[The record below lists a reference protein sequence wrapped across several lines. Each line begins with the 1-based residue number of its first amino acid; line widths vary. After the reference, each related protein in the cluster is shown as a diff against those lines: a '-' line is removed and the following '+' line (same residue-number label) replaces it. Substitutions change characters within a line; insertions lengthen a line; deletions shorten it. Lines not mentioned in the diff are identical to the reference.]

1 MRHHSIIILCLTAF
15 LLIGKVGTGYA
26 QLVSEGTWN
35 ATTINATSS
44 SGTKNP
50 VIKLTGDVSTK
61 GCITVAN
68 GYTLTIEN
76 ESGKEVI
83 IKRTASSTT
92 AMFSVNSGGT
102 LIIKGT
108 KDAPIIIDGGA
119 EFTWAQQDEM
129 PYMTLTP
136 GSGGKMIIAGI
147 NTSGTLN
154 LSHVIIQNVNDYNSI
169 GGAINV
175 SSSSGTTLTDCVI
188 RQCRSLLGSAIM
200 INGGGD
206 PEKSAIRITNSTITQ
221 CISGGDYSGANTGG
235 AIRTYGSVTSNLYLT
250 NVTMSYNYAMR
261 EYTGYNNTLQ
271 MDGNGGALFWN
282 GRGEEETACYVD
294 GCLFEHNISD
304 DNGGAIKSQ
313 GSLYFVKNPTTIQNN
328 QAPNGAGLYIE
339 GYTGGVTT
347 GVRTIDYDLNENL
360 VVKNNISPAYNHK
373 GENNPGKGAGVHFF
387 FGSGMNLTKGSTIN
401 VNMNGATIER
411 NQTKGDDGMGGGVY
425 FENTSVSGKYIF
437 NIKLNHGILA
447 KNQAAYGGGLYAY
460 KGNVGSILTAG
471 KTLQIYDN
479 VATSDGGG
487 VYIKDGNLEMAAGQ
501 VSNNEASNYGGG
513 ISINGGNFSLQQG
526 KINGNESPVAGGIYM
541 AGGEF
546 TMEDGEIVGNMATTG
561 NGGGLYIENAGSFE
575 MKNGTISGNT
585 AKANGGG
592 ICMLDGEVTITEG
605 SIQENTGEIG
615 GGLYVYNSEETEK
628 KASFNGGSILQ
639 NKATYG
645 GGACVDGNIE
655 LTINKVEINKNEA
668 TDGGG
673 LYIRNRASFIME
685 SGAIRENKVTGN
697 GGGICM
703 LDGEVTIT
711 DGSIQGNSSQAYG
724 GGLYVY
730 NSDAGTTNTA
740 SFSGG
745 IILQN
750 SATYGGGAC
759 VDGNIELAITK
770 IQIDQNTA
778 INGGGICLLNNAAMN
793 FGEGLIR
800 NNTAKAKTDGES
812 FGTAKGAMIDKL
824 HGVGGGIYLNDNT
837 SLTFN
842 SPETMGL
849 YGNKADNAADDV
861 FASGQGTK
869 VTLPKVIYMN
879 LTGYSAANGNLFW
892 VEDYVAGDTEYSE
905 GTYINNDKD
914 YVAKRYRVA
923 LANSEQVYTVEDG
936 NFDNKYLCL
945 TLGFRVLYA
954 IIKKVG
960 LREGESAIFV
970 VSKKKED
977 GEYST
982 YATILFK
989 GETGKAE
996 LSKEITISA
1005 GTWQVEETDWS
1016 WGYKMKAGSSK
1027 VIVKENIEKDG
1038 EIFEFENEFDA
1049 TGDKPLK
1056 YDEKIK
1062 VNVLQM

>member
-1 MRHHSIIILCLTAF
+1 
-15 LLIGKVGTGYA
+15 
-26 QLVSEGTWN
+26 
-35 ATTINATSS
+35 
-44 SGTKNP
+44 
-50 VIKLTGDVSTK
+50 
-61 GCITVAN
+61 
-68 GYTLTIEN
+68 
-76 ESGKEVI
+76 
-83 IKRTASSTT
+83 
-92 AMFSVNSGGT
+92 
-102 LIIKGT
+102 
-108 KDAPIIIDGGA
+108 
-119 EFTWAQQDEM
+119 
-129 PYMTLTP
+129 
-136 GSGGKMIIAGI
+136 
-147 NTSGTLN
+147 
-154 LSHVIIQNVNDYNSI
+154 
-169 GGAINV
+169 
-175 SSSSGTTLTDCVI
+175 
-188 RQCRSLLGSAIM
+188 M

-235 AIRTYGSVTSNLYLT
+235 AIRTYGTVKSSLYLT

-261 EYTGYNNTLQ
+261 ETKEYNNTLEH
-271 MDGNGGALFWN
+271 DANGAALFWN
-282 GRGEEETACYVD
+282 GAGTSTTKCVID
-294 GCLFEHNISD
+294 GCAFQYNISE
-304 DNGGAIKSQ
+304 DNGGAIKAQ
-313 GSLYFVKNPTTIQNN
+313 GSIEFVNNKTTISNN

-339 GYTGGVTT
+339 GYTGAALNGKLCKMN
-347 GVRTIDYDLNENL
+347 YDLNEFLEIADNT
-360 VVKNNISPAYNHK
+360 SPAYDYEGSH
-373 GENNPGKGAGVHFF
+373 NPGKGAGVHFY
-387 FGSGMNLTKGSTIN
+387 FGSEMSLASNSIIN
-401 VNMNGATIER
+401 INMNGAMIQNNKTEG
-411 NQTKGDDGMGGGVY
+411 KGGMGGGLY
-425 FENTSVSGKYIF
+425 IENSTTTAYDINVNLNYGTISKNESTGK
-437 NIKLNHGILA
+437 
-447 KNQAAYGGGLYAY
+447 GGGIYILNE
-460 KGNVGSILTAG
+460 NVNSLNDENSGYELTIAQN
-471 KTLQIYDN
+471 KSTTQ
-479 VATSDGGG
+479 GGG
-487 VYIKDGNLEMAAGQ
+487 IHIENGSFTMVGGHMLNNI
-501 VSNNEASNYGGG
+501 SNTMGGG

-526 KINGNESPVAGGIYM
+526 KINKNESPVAGGIYM
-541 AGGEF
+541 DGGEF
-546 TMEDGEIVGNMATTG
+546 TMEDGEIEGNMATTG

-585 AKANGGG
+585 AKA
-592 ICMLDGEVTITEG
+592 
-605 SIQENTGEIG
+605 
-615 GGLYVYNSEETEK
+615 
-628 KASFNGGSILQ
+628 
-639 NKATYG
+639 
-645 GGACVDGNIE
+645 
-655 LTINKVEINKNEA
+655 
-668 TDGGG
+668 
-673 LYIRNRASFIME
+673 
-685 SGAIRENKVTGN
+685 N